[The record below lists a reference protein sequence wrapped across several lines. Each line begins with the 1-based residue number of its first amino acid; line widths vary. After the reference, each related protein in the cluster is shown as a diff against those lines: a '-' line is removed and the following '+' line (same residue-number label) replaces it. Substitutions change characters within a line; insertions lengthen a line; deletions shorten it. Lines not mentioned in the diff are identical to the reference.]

1 MTPNQ
6 TDQLYYYSFGSLFQ
20 IRHQHIKAKEYVHIF
35 VCRKRNVGEIVLGVL
50 LGVSVLAIIVL
61 IIGVIFVRKAHM
73 RDRGKI

>member
-1 MTPNQ
+1 MNIP
-6 TDQLYYYSFGSLFQ
+6 L
-20 IRHQHIKAKEYVHIF
+20 F